1 LLGGIWP
8 IFPII
13 FLSLRV
19 TGIALAICTVAG
31 VPIGAILGLTRI
43 PGRRLVT
50 AILYTGMGLP
60 PVVVG
65 LFVYLLLSRSGP
77 LGALG
82 WLFTPRAMI
91 LAQAVISFPLVTGL
105 TMTAIQSVDPSFRQ
119 QMRAL
124 GATRLQE
131 IWALLR
137 EARLGVVAGI
147 VAAFG
152 SIISE
157 VGAVMLVGGNIAGKT
172 RVRPP
177 PSCSTPAR
185 ASSSPPSSE
194 LILLALAFLANL
206 AMRVQ
211 RPLRMSTAF
220 RLEAVRQRYAGR
232 TVLDL
237 KPWKCVGEILAWW
250 APARQVHLPAPAE
263 LPGAADGRKDLA
275 TKATD
280 GSARRWSCAAR

>member
-1 LLGGIWP
+1 MIWADLL
-8 IFPII
+8 PII
-13 FLSLRV
+13 ALSLRV
-19 TGIALAICTVAG
+19 TGIALAICTVTG
-31 VPIGAILGLTRI
+31 VPIGAVLGLSRI

-82 WLFTPRAMI
+82 WLFSPRAMV
-91 LAQAVISFPLVTGL
+91 LAQAIISFPLVTGL

-124 GATRLQE
+124 GATRAQE

-137 EARLGVVAGI
+137 EARLGVVAGV

-172 RVRPP
+172 RVLTTAIVLNTRQGEFQ
-177 PSCSTPAR
+177 PAIILG
-185 ASSSPPSSE
+185 

-206 AMRVQ
+206 AL
-211 RPLRMSTAF
+211 LR
-220 RLEAVRQRYAGR
+220 LQGR
-232 TVLDL
+232 T
-237 KPWKCVGEILAWW
+237 
-250 APARQVHLPAPAE
+250 
-263 LPGAADGRKDLA
+263 
-275 TKATD
+275 
-280 GSARRWSCAAR
+280 

>member
-1 LLGGIWP
+1 MSGLRGGEIWADP
-8 IFPII
+8 LPII

-31 VPIGAILGLTRI
+31 VPIGAILGLSRI

-105 TMTAIQSVDPSFRQ
+105 TMTAVQSVDPSFRQ
-119 QMRAL
+119 QMRSL

-172 RVRPP
+172 RVLTTAIVLNTRQGEFQ
-177 PSCSTPAR
+177 PA
-185 ASSSPPSSE
+185 
-194 LILLALAFLANL
+194 ILLGVILLVLAFLANL
-206 AMRVQ
+206 AM
-211 RPLRMSTAF
+211 LR
-220 RLEAVRQRYAGR
+220 LQGR
-232 TVLDL
+232 S
-237 KPWKCVGEILAWW
+237 G
-250 APARQVHLPAPAE
+250 
-263 LPGAADGRKDLA
+263 
-275 TKATD
+275 
-280 GSARRWSCAAR
+280 